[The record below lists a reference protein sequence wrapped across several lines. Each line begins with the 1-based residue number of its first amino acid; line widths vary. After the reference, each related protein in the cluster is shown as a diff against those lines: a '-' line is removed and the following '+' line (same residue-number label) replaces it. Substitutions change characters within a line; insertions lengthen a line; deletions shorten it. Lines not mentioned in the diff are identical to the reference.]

1 MDNYTQRN
9 KAYTKSLRKFISFAL
24 NVDQQNERTLQRK
37 MIQNNTINNEIQDQF
52 SKYILI
58 VVEYCLINNQ
68 EILEVSDKRCDRNK

>member
-1 MDNYTQRN
+1 
-9 KAYTKSLRKFISFAL
+9 
-24 NVDQQNERTLQRK
+24 

-68 EILEVSDKRCDRNK
+68 EILEVSDKRCDRNRQSTSQFEKFMEKLTFLNEFFLQFQN

>member
-1 MDNYTQRN
+1 LDNYTQRN